1 MGDSAARHT
10 PAQNPAADTPSQ
22 TPGPGATGPAA
33 APPPGAAAPADAP
46 PAAGAPLP
54 EPYLTELAAGVHAFV
69 QPDGGWC
76 LNNAGFI
83 TDGDTTLVVDTA
95 ATERRARLLRR
106 RIAESGAPTPRMVVN
121 THHHGDHT
129 YGNCVF
135 APEATVIG
143 HASCRRELL
152 AAGQQLHAVWPEVEY
167 GDIRLTAPEVTYTD
181 ELALHVGD
189 IEVRLIHPGVAHTTG
204 DTLVWLPR
212 QRIVFAGDL
221 VFHGGTPFVFMGSL
235 AGSLRALQLMRTLDA
250 VTVVP
255 GHGPVTGPEVYDGIE
270 RYLRFVGRLAQEGR
284 AAGRTPLEVAREA
297 DLGPF
302 AELAESE
309 RLVANLHRAYA
320 ELAGTAPGAP
330 LDVVAG
336 FGDMTVMNGGVPM
349 ACHA

>member
-1 MGDSAARHT
+1 MTDSAARNT
-10 PAQNPAADTPSQ
+10 PEGTPSAR
-22 TPGPGATGPAA
+22 TSGPGAFGPDAA
-33 APPPGAAAPADAP
+33 GPPADGSPAGAP
-46 PAAGAPLP
+46 PAAGHPLP
-54 EPYLTELAAGVHAFV
+54 EPYLTELAAGVHAFI

-76 LNNAGFI
+76 LNNAGLV
-83 TDGDTTLVVDTA
+83 TDGDATLLVDTA

-106 RIAESGAPTPRMVVN
+106 RIAESGAPAPRMVVN

-135 APEATVIG
+135 TPGATVIG

-152 AAGQQLHAVWPEVEY
+152 AAGQQLHAVWPGVEY

-235 AGSLRALQLMRTLDA
+235 AGSLRALELLRTLDA

-255 GHGPVTGPEVYDGIE
+255 GHGPVTGPEVYDDIE
-270 RYLRFVGRLAQEGR
+270 RYLRFVGRLAREGR

-320 ELAGTAPGAP
+320 ELAGAAPGAP
-330 LDVVAG
+330 LDPMVG
-336 FGDMTVMNGGVPM
+336 FADMTVMNGGVPM

>member
-1 MGDSAARHT
+1 MTEQQS
-10 PAQNPAADTPSQ
+10 
-22 TPGPGATGPAA
+22 
-33 APPPGAAAPADAP
+33 
-46 PAAGAPLP
+46 GAPGGSDPGTGGPSGPEQVP
-54 EPYLTELAAGVHAFV
+54 EPYLTELAPGVHAFV

-76 LNNAGFI
+76 LNNAGFV
-83 TDGDTTLVVDTA
+83 TDGGATLVVDTA

-106 RIAESGAPTPRMVVN
+106 RIAETGAPAPRTVVN

-129 YGNCVF
+129 YGNGVF
-135 APEATVIG
+135 APEAAVIG
-143 HASCRRELL
+143 HAACRREVL
-152 AAGQQLHAVWPEVEY
+152 AAGHQLHAVWPHVTY
-167 GDIRLTAPEVTYTD
+167 GDIRITPPEITYTD
-181 ELALHVGD
+181 ELTVHVGEF
-189 IEVRLIHPGVAHTTG
+189 EVRLIHPGVAHTTG

-235 AGSLRALQLMRTLDA
+235 AGSLRAIEVLRSLDA
-250 VTVVP
+250 ATVVP

-270 RYLRFVGRLAQEGR
+270 RYLRFVGELARAGR

-297 DLGPF
+297 DLGEF

-320 ELAGTAPGAP
+320 ELAGAAPGEP
-330 LDVVAG
+330 LDPVTA
-336 FGDMTVMNGGVPM
+336 FGEMAALNGGMLP